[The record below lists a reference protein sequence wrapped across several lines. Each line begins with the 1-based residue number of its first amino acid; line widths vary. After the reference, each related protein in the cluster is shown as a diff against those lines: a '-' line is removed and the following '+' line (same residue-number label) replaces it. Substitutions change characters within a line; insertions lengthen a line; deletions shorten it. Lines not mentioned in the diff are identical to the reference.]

1 LRDFV
6 DLGEFFMG
14 DVRVAVLDDYWKMAQ
29 GAVDWMGLDVASV
42 DFFHDTL
49 IDPAEIIDRLLSY
62 EVLVTTRERT
72 RFSAEVLAGTGGRQA
87 NVDME
92 KATQLGIE
100 VMNTSGSRGRGN
112 STAELAWAL

>member
-1 LRDFV
+1 
-6 DLGEFFMG
+6 MG

-42 DFFHDTL
+42 DFSHDTL

-72 RFSAEVLAGTGGRQA
+72 RFSAEVLAGLPNLKLIAGTGGRQA